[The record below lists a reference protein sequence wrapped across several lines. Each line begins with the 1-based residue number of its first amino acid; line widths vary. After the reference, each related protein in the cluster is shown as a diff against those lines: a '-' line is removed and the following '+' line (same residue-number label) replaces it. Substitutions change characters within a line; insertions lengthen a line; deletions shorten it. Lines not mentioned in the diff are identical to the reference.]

1 MARSVRLYSATNY
14 NDIKGGH
21 IGSSRPTPNKVN
33 DTFKVNIPQAGVLG
47 LASGL
52 AITDVIDSIPPEG
65 GAMQGTAQWINDYS
79 YGVTFSLYKDLNS
92 NGFLDAS
99 DGLIGVRTPTSI
111 VNGEILFQLNVDPG
125 GYLIHVTD
133 SNGHGNPFDLD
144 VYSRSAALVVYD
156 PGSTYAK
163 SSPIQTPTPEP
174 TPAPVPTPTPEPTPA
189 PVPTPTPEP
198 TPAPVPT
205 PTPEPT
211 PEPEPYDGIIQSVRG
226 KGKLKGTKVADFFT
240 FDSFEKFTKKSADKI
255 IGFNASQGD
264 TIAVSPDAFPALRGV
279 SGISF
284 ASTRSKKEFKQM
296 SKEDYDFVYF
306 ENRGRLY
313 FDGNGA
319 EKNWGNSDEGGLVA
333 ILKGKPE
340 LTVEDITLLV

>member
-33 DTFKVNIPQAGVLG
+33 DTFKVNIPRAGVLG

-65 GAMQGTAQWINDYS
+65 GSMQGTAQWINDYS

-163 SSPIQTPTPEP
+163 SSPKQ
-174 TPAPVPTPTPEPTPA
+174 
-189 PVPTPTPEP
+189 
-198 TPAPVPT
+198 
-205 PTPEPT
+205 
-211 PEPEPYDGIIQSVRG
+211 PEPYDGIIKSVRG
-226 KGKLKGTKVADFFT
+226 RGKLKGTNVADAFT
-240 FDSFEKFTKKSADKI
+240 FDSFESFTKKAADKI
-255 IGFNASQGD
+255 IGFDASQGD
-264 TIAVSPDAFPALRGV
+264 TIAVSSVAFPGLKR
-279 SGISF
+279 SKEISF
-284 ASTRSKKEFKQM
+284 ASTNRKKKLKQLSKA
-296 SKEDYDFVYF
+296 DYDFVYF
-306 ENRGRLY
+306 KGRLY

-319 EKNWGNSDEGGLVA
+319 DKNWGDRDEGGLVA
-333 ILKGKPE
+333 ILQGRPE
-340 LTVEDITLLV
+340 LTMEDFTLLA